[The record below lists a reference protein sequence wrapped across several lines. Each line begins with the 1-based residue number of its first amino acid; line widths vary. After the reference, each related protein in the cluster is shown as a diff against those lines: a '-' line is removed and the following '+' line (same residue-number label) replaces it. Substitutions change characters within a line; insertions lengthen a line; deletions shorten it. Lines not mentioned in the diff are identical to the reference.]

1 MTATSTNAV
10 NKGTF
15 RDELYNATFKNV
27 TVRLYAHS
35 LPAAKQVAI
44 EHFKPKKKDMKF
56 IWISKP

>member
-1 MTATSTNAV
+1 MTTSSTNAV

-27 TVRLYAHS
+27 TVKLYARS
-35 LPAAKQVAI
+35 LPAAKQVVI
-44 EHFKPKKKDMKF
+44 EHFKPKKKNMKF

>member
-1 MTATSTNAV
+1 MTTSSTNAV

-27 TVRLYAHS
+27 TVKLYARS

-44 EHFKPKKKDMKF
+44 
-56 IWISKP
+56 